1 VSEPQLEAAGLAAD
15 ARLAKYEIVIG
26 LEVHAQ
32 LSTKSKIFSWSSAA
46 FGAEP
51 NGSTDPICLGMPGTL
66 PVLNEAAVLAAVRLG
81 LAVGSHI
88 RPRCRFARKHYFYPD
103 LPKGFQISQFD
114 EPICEGGTIRFRVR
128 GEQKAV
134 RLERIHMEEDAGKNL
149 HAAAG
154 VSFVDYNRAGVPLC
168 EIVSK
173 PDVRSA
179 EEASEYL
186 RALRTLVRYLGVCDG
201 NMEEGSLRCDANVSI
216 RLRGETKFGTRT
228 EIKNMNS
235 FKNVRDAIEYEV
247 RRQATLLD
255 RGERVVQETRLWDAS
270 RGVTASMRSKEQA
283 HDYRYFPEPD
293 LPPVALS
300 ADYLA
305 AARASLPA
313 LPEDRFDRYTAE
325 GLSAQDAS
333 VLVAEREI
341 ADYFDATV
349 IAGAAKRVTAN
360 VTANVTAKKAA
371 NWVINEVLARV
382 DDPRRLAEADL
393 PVPAAALAELIGFV
407 EEGTLSGK
415 LGKDVF
421 LRMWNERRAAADI
434 VAAEG
439 LAQVS
444 DTGSIEEA
452 CKRVIAAHP
461 DELGRYRG
469 GEKKLLGFFVGAVM
483 KETGG
488 KANPKGANEIL
499 RRLLDQGN

>member
-1 VSEPQLEAAGLAAD
+1 MSEPQIETSAAD
-15 ARLAKYEIVIG
+15 ARLAKYEVVIG

-51 NGSTDPICLGMPGTL
+51 NGATDPICLGMPGTL

-81 LAVGSHI
+81 MAVGSHI

-128 GEQKAV
+128 GEQKSV

-179 EEASEYL
+179 EEAAEYL

-201 NMEEGSLRCDANVSI
+201 NMEEGSMRCDANVSI
-216 RLRGETKFGTRT
+216 RLRGAEKYGTRT

-247 RRQATLLD
+247 RRQATLVD

-293 LPPVALS
+293 LPPLALS
-300 ADYLA
+300 EEYLA
-305 AARASLPA
+305 KARATLPA
-313 LPEDRFDRYTAE
+313 LPEDRFERYTAE

-333 VLVAEREI
+333 VLVTEREI

-349 IAGAAKRVTAN
+349 AAGAAQKGGSETAK
-360 VTANVTAKKAA
+360 VTAKKAA

-393 PVPAAALAELIGFV
+393 PVSAAALAELIGLV
-407 EEGTLSGK
+407 ESGTLSGK

-421 LRMWNERRAAADI
+421 LRMWNERRGAADI

-444 DTGSIEEA
+444 DTGSIEQA
-452 CKRVIAAHP
+452 CQRVIAAHP
-461 DELGRYRG
+461 DELARYRG

-488 KANPKGANEIL
+488 KANPKGANEAL